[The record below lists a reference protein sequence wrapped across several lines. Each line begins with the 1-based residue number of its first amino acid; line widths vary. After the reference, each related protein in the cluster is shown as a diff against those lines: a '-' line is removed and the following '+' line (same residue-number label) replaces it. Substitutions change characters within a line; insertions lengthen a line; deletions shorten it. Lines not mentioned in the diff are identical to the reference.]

1 MELKF
6 RSPVTSGFEQLDN
19 EATYKMVSDIYAEF
33 VQKYSGRRSFY
44 LSGDKSS
51 PQYKKKVSNIRA
63 LILICTELGVTF
75 PVYMKIQFE
84 MLKGWLQKKGMKFP
98 TFPML
103 VTENAMLRYLE
114 WEKKN
119 QNQFESKKE
128 AVNKLYE
135 VNKDYRKSIFQ
146 SAEKFKERLEKF
158 SLIDTHNAIKELE
171 ILARMGYVTNIYVYS
186 HPLLWQTSN
195 EYLKKIQLEVGKVLT
210 TEQKEILRNLRVD
223 LKKQYGEEGVNI
235 YV

>member
-1 MELKF
+1 
-6 RSPVTSGFEQLDN
+6 
-19 EATYKMVSDIYAEF
+19 
-33 VQKYSGRRSFY
+33 
-44 LSGDKSS
+44 
-51 PQYKKKVSNIRA
+51 
-63 LILICTELGVTF
+63 
-75 PVYMKIQFE
+75 
-84 MLKGWLQKKGMKFP
+84 
-98 TFPML
+98 ML